1 MAATADTVADDN
13 DRRRECPSTRF
24 VMFVCSCFEGAVNFL
39 LAVRL
44 LENPSNSGATA
55 LLNLGGK
62 G

>member
-1 MAATADTVADDN
+1 
-13 DRRRECPSTRF
+13 
-24 VMFVCSCFEGAVNFL
+24 MFVCSCFEGAVNFL

>member
-1 MAATADTVADDN
+1 MAATADTIAHNN
-13 DRRRECPSTRF
+13 DRRRECLSARL
-24 VMFVCSCFEGAVNFL
+24 VMFACSCFEGVVNFL
-39 LAVRL
+39 LAVRV